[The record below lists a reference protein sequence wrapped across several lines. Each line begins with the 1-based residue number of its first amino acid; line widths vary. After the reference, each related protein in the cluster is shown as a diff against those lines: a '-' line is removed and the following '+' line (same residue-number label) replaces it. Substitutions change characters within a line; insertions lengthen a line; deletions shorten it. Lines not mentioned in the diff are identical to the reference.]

1 MIISQTP
8 LRMSFAGGG
17 SDMASYYRRHGGA
30 VLSTAIDKFVFVNV
44 NKKFDT
50 GVRVAYSRT
59 EEVASSADV
68 QHPLVKATL
77 AEVGITG
84 GVEITTIADIP
95 SAGTGLGSS
104 SSFTVGLINALS
116 AYKGKYRSSGDL
128 GRLSCEI
135 EIERCGAPIGK
146 QDQYAAAYGGFNLIE
161 FKSDDSVVVSPVIMP
176 RDRQKQLQ
184 DNLLMFYT
192 GRTRSASELLHK
204 QDQALKAVSKDK
216 AMQRMVELCYV
227 MRDELITGNIDFA
240 GEALHEGWMLKKT
253 LADGI
258 SDPTIDAWYD
268 TAREAG
274 ARGGKILGAG
284 AGGFLLMYAPR
295 DRHADVRKA
304 LAGLRQIPFRFEP
317 SGSRIV
323 YYNPAVELQVD

>member
-44 NKKFDT
+44 NKKFDA

-59 EEVASSADV
+59 EEVASAADV

-77 AEVGITG
+77 DEIGISG

-95 SAGTGLGSS
+95 SSGTGLGSS

-116 AYKGKYRSSGDL
+116 AFRGQYRSSGDL
-128 GRLSCEI
+128 GRLSSEI

-161 FKSDDSVVVSPVIMP
+161 FKPDDTVVVSPVIME
-176 RDRQKQLQ
+176 RDKLEKFQS
-184 DNLLMFYT
+184 NLLMLYT
-192 GRTRSASELLHK
+192 GRTRSASELLQR
-204 QDQALKAVSKDK
+204 QDAAMRQMSKDE
-216 AMQRMVELCYV
+216 AMGRMVELCYV
-227 MRDELITGNIDFA
+227 MRGELMAGNIDVA
-240 GEALHEGWMLKKT
+240 GDILHESWLLKKT
-253 LADGI
+253 LAEGI
-258 SDPTIDAWYD
+258 SDAAIDSWYGA
-268 TAREAG
+268 ARAAG
-274 ARGGKILGAG
+274 ATGGKILGAG
-284 AGGFLLMYAPR
+284 AGGFLLLYAPR
-295 DRHADVRKA
+295 ERHEAVRQA
-304 LAGLRQIPFRFEP
+304 LGELRAIPFRFEP

-323 YYNPAVELQVD
+323 YYNPGLE

>member
-17 SDMASYYRRHGGA
+17 SEMASYYRRHGGA

-44 NKKFDT
+44 NRKFDS

-59 EEVASSADV
+59 EEVASAAEV
-68 QHPLVKATL
+68 QHPLVRATME
-77 AEVGITG
+77 EVGIAG

-116 AYKGKYRSSGDL
+116 AYRGAYCSSGDL
-128 GRLSCEI
+128 GRLSSEI
-135 EIERCGAPIGK
+135 EIDRCGAPIGK

-161 FKSDDSVVVSPVIMP
+161 FKQDDSVIVSPVIMP
-176 RDRQKQLQ
+176 RDRLEQFQ
-184 DNLLMFYT
+184 DNLLMLYT
-192 GRTRSASELLHK
+192 GRTRSASELLQR
-204 QDQALKAVSKDK
+204 QDEALKQLSKDD
-216 AMQRMVELCYV
+216 AMARMVELCYV
-227 MRDELITGNIDFA
+227 LRKELMTGNIDAA
-240 GEALHEGWMLKKT
+240 GDILHEGWMLKKT

-258 SDPTIDAWYD
+258 SDPTIDAWYQA
-268 TAREAG
+268 ARSAG
-274 ARGGKILGAG
+274 ATGGKILGAG
-284 AGGFLLMYAPR
+284 AGGFLLLYAPR
-295 DRHADVRKA
+295 ERHEAIVAELGD
-304 LAGLRQIPFRFEP
+304 LRPIPFRFEP

-323 YYNPAVELQVD
+323 YYNPGPRS

>member
-17 SDMASYYRRHGGA
+17 SDMASYYRRQGGA

-44 NKKFDT
+44 NRKFDS

-59 EEVASSADV
+59 EEVGSAAEV
-68 QHPLVKATL
+68 QHPLVKATM
-77 AEVGITG
+77 AEVGIEG

-116 AYKGKYRSSGDL
+116 AYKGVYRSSGDL
-128 GRLSCEI
+128 GRLSSEI

-161 FKSDDSVVVSPVIMP
+161 FKPDDSVVVSPVIMP
-176 RDRQKQLQ
+176 RDSLASLQ
-184 DNLLMFYT
+184 DNLLMLYT
-192 GRTRSASELLHK
+192 GRTRSASALLSQ
-204 QDQALKAVSKDK
+204 QDAAMRQMSKDD
-216 AMQRMVELCYV
+216 AMRRMVALCYV
-227 MRDELITGNIDFA
+227 MRDELIA
-240 GEALHEGWMLKKT
+240 GHVDAVGAVLHEGWMLKKT
-253 LADGI
+253 LANGI
-258 SDPTIDAWYD
+258 SDPTIDDWY
-268 TAREAG
+268 AAALAAG
-274 ARGGKILGAG
+274 ALGGKILGAG
-284 AGGFLLMYAPR
+284 AGGFMLLYAPR
-295 DRHADVRKA
+295 DRHRDICQA
-304 LAGLRQIPFRFEP
+304 LDGLRPIPFRFEP

-323 YYNPAVELQVD
+323 YYNPGS

>member
-44 NKKFDT
+44 NRKFDS

-59 EEVASSADV
+59 EEVASANEV
-68 QHPLVKATL
+68 QHPLVKATM
-77 AEVGITG
+77 AEIGITG

-116 AYKGKYRSSGDL
+116 AFRGQYRSSGDL
-128 GRLSCEI
+128 GRLSSEI

-161 FKSDDSVVVSPVIMP
+161 FKPDDSVVVSPVIMP
-176 RDRQKQLQ
+176 RDGLEAFQR
-184 DNLLMFYT
+184 NLLMLYT
-192 GRTRSASELLHK
+192 GRTRSASELLSR
-204 QDQALKAVSKDK
+204 QDAALRQMSKDD
-216 AMQRMVELCYV
+216 AMHRMVELCYV
-227 MRDELITGNIDFA
+227 MRTELMGGNIDAA
-240 GEALHEGWMLKKT
+240 GEVLHEGWMLKKT
-253 LADGI
+253 LAEGI
-258 SDPTIDAWYD
+258 SDPTIDGWYGA
-268 TAREAG
+268 ARDAG
-274 ARGGKILGAG
+274 RTELDEIGISRDGIRRRLEEFTDKAVGAVREKAG
-284 AGGFLLMYAPR
+284 AG
-295 DRHADVRKA
+295 DR
-304 LAGLRQIPFRFEP
+304 AGK
-317 SGSRIV
+317 G
-323 YYNPAVELQVD
+323 